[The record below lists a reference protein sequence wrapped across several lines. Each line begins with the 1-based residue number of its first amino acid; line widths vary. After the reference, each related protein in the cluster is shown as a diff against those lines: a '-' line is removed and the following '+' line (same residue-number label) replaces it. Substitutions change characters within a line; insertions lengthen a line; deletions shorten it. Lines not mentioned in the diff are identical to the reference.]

1 MRILQLRKEIIAFK
15 NENELYLTM
24 TCNFSSLTPSE
35 LNDSTKNVGKR
46 TDAQNELQRN
56 FKGDDL
62 PNGTDLSA
70 RLSFTKRALE
80 IKATN
85 EAVVFKEDYPR
96 DNKSIEDDEWPNRS
110 RVSETLEM
118 YRRSISDSEKFG
130 KEISERSGKVKDIGD
145 VKISCVAD
153 EKLKSPDKHQNNNK
167 EVVIN
172 NMYDCPSNVTT
183 LKIKRKR
190 ISRGVQYSSLIECQ
204 NHAKRFL
211 LGYFGSKSTAKKYNL
226 TRKMERK
233 ETLTDKEEKFY
244 IGSRNKMNE
253 SLDAT
258 TICNESHNVKLNNTD
273 MKEELENDT
282 KKIGKI
288 IYPSEMNRKKL
299 FIRLQ
304 NTNDTEKRK
313 KDNSK
318 NRKVKINPFE
328 KLWPSKALTCNNNL
342 KVQQNRSLCNFNV
355 ADDSENNKK
364 ETVKSN
370 FETNR
375 NDARKHEHDSQNK
388 QSVNILD
395 HKIDSNARNAS
406 AIANSDRESMANKV
420 KERLDTCI
428 VELNGIIDDACV
440 VFGSGKSVARTA
452 DRV

>member
-1 MRILQLRKEIIAFK
+1 M
-15 NENELYLTM
+15 
-24 TCNFSSLTPSE
+24 
-35 LNDSTKNVGKR
+35 GKR

-56 FKGDDL
+56 FKGDDS

-96 DNKSIEDDEWPNRS
+96 DDKSIEDDEWPNRS
-110 RVSETLEM
+110 RVSETLGM

-130 KEISERSGKVKDIGD
+130 KEISERSGNVKDIGD

-153 EKLKSPDKHQNNNK
+153 EKLESPDKHQNK

-172 NMYDCPSNVTT
+172 NMNCDCPSNVTT

-190 ISRGVQYSSLIECQ
+190 ISRGVQYSLIECQ
-204 NHAKRFL
+204 NHTKRFL

-233 ETLTDKEEKFY
+233 EALTDKEEKFY
-244 IGSRNKMNE
+244 IESRNKMNE

-313 KDNSK
+313 KDNNSK

-328 KLWPSKALTCNNNL
+328 KLWPSKALTCNDNL
-342 KVQQNRSLCNFNV
+342 KVQQNRSLCNFNI

-364 ETVKSN
+364 ETAESN

-375 NDARKHEHDSQNK
+375 NGARKHEHDSQNK

-395 HKIDSNARNAS
+395 RKIDTNARNARNAS

-420 KERLDTCI
+420 KERLDSCI

-440 VFGSGKSVARTA
+440 VFGSGKSAARRTA